1 MKLSDAY
8 ELVKD
13 LISEEEFKAEIA
25 KRSKT
30 FGGLLDDG
38 AIAHLIVDELGRNTH
53 SLLKISALSPDSAAT
68 FYAKVVGEPQSREFS
83 NGNGSGAGYGA
94 YKKITAVDV
103 ADETGKC
110 TLIIWNGDATVRRG
124 QTIKVT
130 NGVVKSQYGLE
141 VTLGQWGTVEDA
153 PEVSIEPK
161 YERRLSKILELT
173 PESTDVSIEGK
184 IISVSPTRTFN
195 RKNGGGTSFVA
206 SAQISDETGQCAIVA
221 WGDQVKLFKDL
232 APGMK
237 VQIERAQAKQGF
249 RGGVEVHLRQSSV
262 FKVVDVENE
271 RTGCVL
277 RSRSMLSGERRC

>member
-1 MKLSDAY
+1 MKLAEAY

-13 LISEEEFKAEIA
+13 LISEEEFKREIE
-25 KRSKT
+25 KHGKT

-83 NGNGSGAGYGA
+83 NGNGNGGGYGA

-110 TLIIWNGDATVRRG
+110 TLVIWNGDATVKKG

-141 VTLGQWGTVEDA
+141 VTLGQWGTVEGA
-153 PEVSIEPK
+153 PEISIEPK
-161 YERRLSKILELT
+161 YERRIIKIAELT
-173 PESTDVSIEGK
+173 PESTDVCIEGK
-184 IISVSPTRTFN
+184 LVSVSPTRTFN

-206 SAQISDETGQCAIVA
+206 SAQISDETGQCAIIA
-221 WGDQVKLFKDL
+221 WGDQVKLFKEL
-232 APGMK
+232 GPGIK
-237 VQIERAQAKQGF
+237 VRVERAQAKQGF

-262 FKVVDVENE
+262 FRVLENSDE
-271 RTGCVL
+271 KKGQTKL
-277 RSRSMLSGERRC
+277 